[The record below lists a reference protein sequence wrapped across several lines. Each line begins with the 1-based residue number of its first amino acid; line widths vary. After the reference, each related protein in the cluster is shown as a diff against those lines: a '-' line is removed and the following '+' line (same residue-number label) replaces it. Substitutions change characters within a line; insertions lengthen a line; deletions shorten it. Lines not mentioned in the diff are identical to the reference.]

1 MPTLSGIKDKK
12 KQLKDSFTLQDL
24 YKKKM
29 CVALAENHRTAS
41 IIRIHKEP
49 CPLRL
54 TPGPH
59 YAKVPIDTSTDHV
72 CVVCSEKHHRYKNQN
87 PGVLFKNNPHK
98 KSKTTIICTLCQRYL
113 CVKRGSTCFEDWHTK
128 REYWH

>member
-1 MPTLSGIKDKK
+1 
-12 KQLKDSFTLQDL
+12 
-24 YKKKM
+24 M

-59 YAKVPIDTSTDHV
+59 YAKVPVDTSTDHV

-98 KSKTTIICTLCQRYL
+98 KSKTTIICTIHPILHSETPY
-113 CVKRGSTCFEDWHTK
+113 GSRFLYVHPILHSETPYGSRFLYVHPILHSETP
-128 REYWH
+128 YV